1 MNMSMDDGESSQV
14 EGMSYCMK
22 KSWNAR
28 NIDEMSMKMGYHD
41 MSDLANTARPPTP
54 VRAMKENKQ
63 MGPEAANASKND
75 RKGKAY

>member
-1 MNMSMDDGESSQV
+1 MRIDDGEAGQV
-14 EGMSYCMK
+14 ENESYCMK

-28 NIDEMSMKMGYHD
+28 NVDQMTTAMGYHD

-54 VRAMKENKQ
+54 VKAAKENMQ
-63 MGPEAANASKND
+63 VGPKAANASKND